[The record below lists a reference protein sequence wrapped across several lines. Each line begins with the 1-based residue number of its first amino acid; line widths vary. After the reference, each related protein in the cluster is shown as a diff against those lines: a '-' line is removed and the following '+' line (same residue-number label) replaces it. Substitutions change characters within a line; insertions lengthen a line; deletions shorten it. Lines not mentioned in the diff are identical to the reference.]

1 MIEATVFVSVMLM
14 GLAYPPVIDLHCH
27 LLPGID
33 DGPATTAESLA
44 LATELA
50 ADGVRSAAA
59 TPHVRPDFPDVV
71 GDELGARRAEL
82 QGAIDAAGIQ
92 LQVLPG
98 AEVDLT
104 YGLELSDDELRV
116 LSLGGGGSA
125 LLVETPYGPV
135 SDLFEEQ
142 LFSLTLRGFRPLLAH
157 PERNRAFQETPERL
171 AGLTGRGVLL
181 QVTAEALLRSPRRS
195 ATGRLAADL
204 VERGL
209 VSVLASDAHGGHIA
223 RESLSQGLAAARKLV
238 GPRASVLVEDAPAA
252 IVAGLQLPDPPR
264 REVRRRLFGRRRG

>member
-1 MIEATVFVSVMLM
+1 M
-14 GLAYPPVIDLHCH
+14 PVIDLHCH

-33 DGPATTAESLA
+33 DGPGTMDESLQ
-44 LATELA
+44 LAAALA

-59 TPHVRPDFPDVV
+59 TPHVRPDHPDVV
-71 GDELGARRAEL
+71 GAELGDRRAEL
-82 QGAIDAAGIQ
+82 QGAIDAEGIA

-98 AEVDLT
+98 AEVDLA

-116 LSLGGGGSA
+116 LSLGGGSNA

-142 LFSLTLRGFRPLLAH
+142 LFSLSLRGFRPLLAH
-157 PERNRAFQETPERL
+157 PERNRAFQENPERL

-195 ATGRLAADL
+195 ATGRLATDL

-209 VSVLASDAHGGHIA
+209 VSVLASDAHGGHIQ
-223 RESLSQGLAAARKLV
+223 RESLSQGLAAAKKLV
-238 GPRASVLVEDAPAA
+238 GPGAAVLVEDAPAA
-252 IVAGLQLPDPPR
+252 VIAGQPPPDPPR
-264 REVRRRLFGRRRG
+264 REVRRRLFGRRQR

>member
-1 MIEATVFVSVMLM
+1 MEATVFVSVMLM
-14 GLAYPPVIDLHCH
+14 ELAYLPVIDLHCH

-33 DGPATTAESLA
+33 DGPGTMAESLA
-44 LATELA
+44 LAAALA

-59 TPHVRPDFPDVV
+59 TPHVRPDHPDVV
-71 GDELGARRAEL
+71 GAELGDRRAEL
-82 QGAIDAAGIQ
+82 QGAIDAEGIA

-98 AEVDLT
+98 AEVDLA

-116 LSLGGGGSA
+116 LSLGGSSA

-142 LFSLTLRGFRPLLAH
+142 LFSLSLRGFRPLLAH
-157 PERNRAFQETPERL
+157 PERNRAFQENPERL

-195 ATGRLAADL
+195 ATGRLATDL

-209 VSVLASDAHGGHIA
+209 VGVLASDAHGGHIQ
-223 RESLSQGLAAARKLV
+223 RESLSQGLAAAKKLV
-238 GPRASVLVEDAPAA
+238 GPGAAVLVEDAPAA
-252 IVAGLQLPDPPR
+252 IIAGQPPPDPPR

>member
-1 MIEATVFVSVMLM
+1 MEATVFVSVMLM
-14 GLAYPPVIDLHCH
+14 ELAYLPVIDLHCH

-33 DGPATTAESLA
+33 DGPGTMDESLA
-44 LATELA
+44 LAAALA

-59 TPHVRPDFPDVV
+59 TPHVRPDHPDVV
-71 GDELGARRAEL
+71 GAELGDRRAEL
-82 QGAIDAAGIQ
+82 QGAIDAEGIT

-98 AEVDLT
+98 AEVDLA
-104 YGLELSDDELRV
+104 YGLELSDDDLRV
-116 LSLGGGGSA
+116 LSLGGSGSA

-142 LFSLTLRGFRPLLAH
+142 LFSLSLRGFRPLLAH
-157 PERNRAFQETPERL
+157 PERNRAFQENPERL

-195 ATGRLAADL
+195 ATGRLATDL

-209 VSVLASDAHGGHIA
+209 VGVLASDAHGGHIQ
-223 RESLSQGLAAARKLV
+223 RDSLSQGLAAAKKLV
-238 GPRASVLVEDAPAA
+238 GPGAAVLVEDAPAA
-252 IVAGLQLPDPPR
+252 IIAGQPPPDPPR

>member
-1 MIEATVFVSVMLM
+1 
-14 GLAYPPVIDLHCH
+14 VIDLHCH